1 MNDEISIGILAV
13 QGDIEENIAATNEA
27 LRNMEVR
34 GTVRPVRYSKE
45 IEQVD
50 GLIIP
55 GGESTVISSLI
66 TLHEATFQTIRRRIS
81 TGMPAM
87 GSCAGMIMLSK
98 RAYDRVVGET
108 KQQLIGNLDIV
119 IERNA
124 FGRQNDSF
132 ETDLYIPILG
142 KDLYKGI
149 FIRSPVITEFGN
161 GVDVIAKFN
170 DKIVAV
176 IQKNII
182 GTAFHPE
189 LSGDDRLHRHF
200 INKVLEFR
208 QNQQNYEV
216 RGVGFEPTNL

>member
-27 LRNMEVR
+27 LRNMEIR

-81 TGMPAM
+81 TGMPEM

-98 RAYDRVVGET
+98 RD
-108 KQQLIGNLDIV
+108 
-119 IERNA
+119 
-124 FGRQNDSF
+124 
-132 ETDLYIPILG
+132 
-142 KDLYKGI
+142 
-149 FIRSPVITEFGN
+149 
-161 GVDVIAKFN
+161 
-170 DKIVAV
+170 
-176 IQKNII
+176 
-182 GTAFHPE
+182 
-189 LSGDDRLHRHF
+189 
-200 INKVLEFR
+200 
-208 QNQQNYEV
+208 
-216 RGVGFEPTNL
+216 

>member
-1 MNDEISIGILAV
+1 LKDETIIGVLAV
-13 QGDIEENIAATNEA
+13 QGDIEENITAANEA
-27 LRNMEVR
+27 LQHMEVR
-34 GTVRPVRYSKE
+34 GTAKSVRYSKE
-45 IEQVD
+45 INEVD

-66 TLHEATFQTIRRRIS
+66 TIHEGSFQTIRSRIS
-81 TGMPAM
+81 SGMPVM

-161 GVDVIAKFN
+161 AVDVIAKFN

-216 RGVGFEPTNL
+216 RGVGFEPTNP